1 MVCWDIPME
10 AVRALAGAE
19 GTAILTRLALRQAAF
34 SAQARL
40 YLNGG
45 FFVGE
50 FTFEEPMY
58 PGRAQTAAVQLIA
71 VPQENALVVAVE
83 RLAGEG
89 FVG

>member
-19 GTAILTRLALRQAAF
+19 GTAVLTRLALRQAAF

-50 FTFEEPMY
+50 FTFEEPAY
-58 PGRAQTAAVQLIA
+58 PGRAQVAAVQLIA
-71 VPQENALVVAVE
+71 VPQENALVAIE
-83 RLAGEG
+83 RGGAG
-89 FVG
+89 